1 MSTQTDLRRF
11 PRRTVQQVR
20 LDANRSLVRSHF
32 CPDRSEVLQV
42 RPVEVREET
51 ETQYGRQLWY
61 FEAVGVDQTDR
72 RFPVFGAIEYSVQ
85 YGLMDLVDD
94 GVFDSDQA
102 RGQVR
107 KLYLAEGSPPSWRHP
122 AHRYLAFALGTVGIG
137 YAAFVASQYFS

>member
-51 ETQYGRQLWY
+51 EKDYGRQLWY
-61 FEAVGVDQTDR
+61 FEAVGVDEVDR

-85 YGLMDLVDD
+85 YGLMDLIDD

-102 RGQVR
+102 RAQVR
-107 KLYLAEGSPPSWRHP
+107 RMYLAEGTKPTWKHP
-122 AHRYLAFALGTVGIG
+122 GHRYLLVGVVTMG
-137 YAAFVASQYFS
+137 AAYAAFLASRLL